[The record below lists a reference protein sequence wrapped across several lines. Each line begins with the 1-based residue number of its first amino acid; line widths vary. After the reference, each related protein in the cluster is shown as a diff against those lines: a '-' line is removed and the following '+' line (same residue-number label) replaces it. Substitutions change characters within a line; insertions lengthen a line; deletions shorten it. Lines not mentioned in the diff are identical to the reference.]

1 MIAFDTNALIRIL
14 IDDDPKQAKIIK
26 DLIIQV
32 ETNSGQ
38 ILILSEVLIE
48 TVWVLE
54 ESYKCTREEISGFLE
69 TLAHTPVFA
78 TTEPSV
84 LGAAISQYKHG
95 GDFADLV
102 IVFQAKHFKANKLIS
117 FDKKLQ
123 KKFPDYVVESL
134 VTTLERGN
142 EG

>member
-1 MIAFDTNALIRIL
+1 MIAFDTNAIIRMLIEDNPNQTEL
-14 IDDDPKQAKIIK
+14 IK

-54 ESYKCTREEISGFLE
+54 SSYKCTREEISSFLE
-69 TLAHTPVFA
+69 TLARTPVFA
-78 TTEPSV
+78 VAEPSV
-84 LGAAISQYKHG
+84 LRAAVSQYKRG

-102 IVFQAKHFKANKLIS
+102 IVSQAKRFQAKKLIS
-117 FDKKLQ
+117 FDKRLQ
-123 KKFPDYVVESL
+123 KKFSDYVVESIPD
-134 VTTLERGN
+134 GN
-142 EG
+142 ADL